1 MKRGWL
7 TDGLSLLRGRGHVT
21 NRVNLDQHPSA
32 AAVSEGMKTGTGGR
46 SPRQLELSRVARTA
60 AGAGAGSESAADAG
74 DSGAASAAA
83 RRRVTGAP
91 RC

>member
-1 MKRGWL
+1 
-7 TDGLSLLRGRGHVT
+7 
-21 NRVNLDQHPSA
+21 
-32 AAVSEGMKTGTGGR
+32 MKTGTGGR